1 MPGAVII
8 FVFVF
13 DCASIS
19 VYLELGREEVP
30 WQFSGGHVHDSISL
44 PLKLLSK
51 TLSVLTKLSM
61 IKKTISINSLE
72 KCEWFYEF
80 FSTDWCVNLR
90 ELLPLCSL
98 GLVLGD
104 LSKNSLPC
112 D

>member
-80 FSTDWCVNLR
+80 FSTD
-90 ELLPLCSL
+90 
-98 GLVLGD
+98 
-104 LSKNSLPC
+104 
-112 D
+112 